1 MTASVFSNLEKQS
14 NPKLWEKEVK
24 QVTSVEAFFQRTA
37 ILEAVW
43 DSGQNP
49 MLPAKGMCHL
59 LLRYCGNPGPLT
71 SLATLKNKLF

>member
-14 NPKLWEKEVK
+14 NPKLWEKGVK
-24 QVTSVEAFFQRTA
+24 QVTSVEALFQWAA

-43 DSGQNP
+43 GSRQNP
-49 MLPAKGMCHL
+49 VLPARGMCRL

-71 SLATLKNKLF
+71 SLARLKNKLF